1 VVIENLMLRLV
12 ANQEARD
19 RSSADEQQKQFV
31 FFAMEAGDERC
42 AGSATP

>member
-1 VVIENLMLRLV
+1 MVSENLMLRLV

-19 RSSADEQQKQFV
+19 RSSADEQQKQF
-31 FFAMEAGDERC
+31 AMEAGDERC